1 MQGEGGMKTFE
12 ELNQLFGKSEQAF
25 LVTEQPF
32 SENAVLVY
40 GNAAAAALTGINMK
54 EISGR
59 RLKDLGGQWK
69 EKRHIY
75 SSAFDGD
82 LCLIMIADMTDAE
95 LKAEADYGEYRRN
108 MEKALEAANDA
119 NQAKTKF
126 LSEMSHDI
134 RTPMNAIVGMTDIA
148 LKYIE
153 DSKRVEDCLKKIR
166 IASGHL
172 MGLIN
177 EVLDMSRIESG
188 KLTLTLDDFRLMD
201 LIHSIVIVIKPQAEK
216 KRIRF
221 RLEMGDILHENLQGD
236 AMRIQQIYINLL
248 SNAVKYTEDGGEVRM
263 RIHQEQGESGRVLLL
278 AEVED
283 NGIGMTPEFV
293 KHIFDPFER
302 ERNTT
307 FSKIEGTGLGM
318 SITKKLVEMMQ
329 GDITVE
335 SRKGEGSRFN
345 VCLQLDLSD
354 KGTAF
359 EKNALAGRRVLVLQ
373 GAEEKLEKLPEML
386 RRFGM
391 EADVASCGM
400 EAVDLMNDAD
410 IEGRDYFAMLTGDK
424 LADMELSL
432 FLPEI
437 CARKG
442 RKFPI
447 LLLSESDWSEE
458 EYLLGQAGVTTFLP
472 LPLSEGRLAE
482 ALYAYTEECGNRQA
496 QAQKE
501 PKKNYGSSHILLVE
515 DNELNMEIAVE
526 ILGSTGVQIDT
537 ACNGQEAIDA
547 FCAKPEFYYT
557 LIFMD
562 IQMPVMDGLE
572 ATKRIRALNRADASA
587 VSIVSMTANAFAEDR
602 QRSVEAG
609 MNGHITKPLDVEQ
622 LLECLDRWCG
632 R

>member
-1 MQGEGGMKTFE
+1 MRTFE
-12 ELNQLFGKSEQAF
+12 ELEQLFGKSAQAY
-25 LVTEQPF
+25 LVTTFPF
-32 SENAVLVY
+32 SEEAVMVY
-40 GNAAAAALTGINMK
+40 GNTAAAALTGINMK
-54 EISGR
+54 EIVGR
-59 RLKDLGGQWK
+59 RVKDLGGQWK
-69 EKRHIY
+69 AERHSY

-82 LCLIMIADMTDAE
+82 LCLTVIVDMTEAE
-95 LKAEADYGEYRRN
+95 LRAEETYAKYRRD
-108 MEKALEAANDA
+108 MENALAAANEA

-148 LKYIE
+148 LKYVE
-153 DSKRVEDCLKKIR
+153 DSKRTEDCLKKIK

-188 KLTLTLDDFRLMD
+188 KLTLNLDDFHLTD
-201 LIHSIVIVIKPQAEK
+201 LLHSIMIVMKPQAEK
-216 KRIRF
+216 KEICF
-221 RLEMGDILHENLQGD
+221 RLEPGEILYENLQGD
-236 AMRIQQIYINLL
+236 AMRIQQIFINLL
-248 SNAVKYTEDGGEVRM
+248 SNAVKYTPNGGDVCMRLHQQLDENGNVRLM
-263 RIHQEQGESGRVLLL
+263 

-293 KHIFDPFER
+293 EHIFDPFER

-329 GDITVE
+329 GDIRVE
-335 SRKGEGSRFN
+335 SRKGEGSKFS
-345 VCLQLDLSD
+345 VSLLLELSD
-354 KGTAF
+354 KGAAF

-373 GAEEKLEKLPEML
+373 GVEEKLEQLPEIL

-391 EADVASCGM
+391 EVDVASSGM
-400 EAVDLMNDAD
+400 AAVDLINDAD
-410 IEGRDYFAMLTGDK
+410 IAGVDYFALLTGSR
-424 LADMELSL
+424 LADMEISL

-437 CARKG
+437 HARMGKD
-442 RKFPI
+442 FPI
-447 LLLSESDWSEE
+447 LLLSESDWSAE
-458 EYLLGQAGVTTFLP
+458 EYLLTKAGVTSFVP
-472 LPLSEGRLAE
+472 LPLSEGRLAQ
-482 ALYAYTEECGNRQA
+482 ALYACTEECKNNQA
-496 QAQKE
+496 QAQSK
-501 PKKNYGSSHILLVE
+501 PQKNYQDSRILLVE
-515 DNELNMEIAVE
+515 DNELNMEIALE

-537 ACNGQEAIDA
+537 AYNGQEAIDA
-547 FCAKPEFYYT
+547 FSGKPEFYYQ

-572 ATKRIRALNRADASA
+572 ATRRIRAMERADASA
-587 VSIVSMTANAFAEDR
+587 VTIVSMTANAFAEDR
-602 QRSVEAG
+602 QRSIEAG
-609 MNGHITKPLDVEQ
+609 MNAHITKPLDVEQ

>member
-1 MQGEGGMKTFE
+1 MKTFE

-25 LVTEQPF
+25 LVTGLPL
-32 SENAVLVY
+32 SEDAVLVY
-40 GNAAAAALTGINMK
+40 GNAAAAALTEINMK
-54 EISGR
+54 EISGHR
-59 RLKDLGGQWK
+59 FRDLGEQWK
-69 EKRHIY
+69 EKRHMY
-75 SSAFDGD
+75 SSAFDSD
-82 LCLIMIADMTDAE
+82 MCLIMIVDMTDVE
-95 LKAEADYGEYRRN
+95 LKAEENYRQYCRN
-108 MEKALEAANDA
+108 MENALEHANDA

-153 DSKRVEDCLKKIR
+153 DTKRVEDCLKKIKV
-166 IASGHL
+166 ASGHL

-188 KLTLTLDDFRLMD
+188 KVTLMLDDFQLMD

-216 KRIRF
+216 KQIRF
-221 RLEMGDILHENLQGD
+221 RLEIGEILYENLQGD

-248 SNAVKYTEDGGEVRM
+248 SNAVKYTEDGGEVCM
-263 RIHQEQGESGRVLLL
+263 RISQEQGENGMIRLL

-307 FSKIEGTGLGM
+307 LSKIEGTGLGM

-329 GDITVE
+329 GHITVE
-335 SRKGEGSRFN
+335 SRKGEGSRFK
-345 VCLQLDLSD
+345 VCLQLELSD

-373 GAEEKLEKLPEML
+373 GAAEKLERLPEML

-410 IEGRDYFAMLTGDK
+410 IGGLDYFAMLTADK
-424 LADMELSL
+424 LADMEISL

-442 RKFPI
+442 KHFPI
-447 LLLSESDWSEE
+447 LLLSENDWSEE
-458 EYLLGQAGVTTFLP
+458 EYLLGQAGVTSFLP
-472 LPLSEGRLAE
+472 LPLSESRLAE
-482 ALYAYTEECGNRQA
+482 ALYAYTEECANRQA
-496 QAQKE
+496 QAQQE
-501 PKKNYGSSHILLVE
+501 SRKNYGNSRILLVE

-526 ILGSTGVQIDT
+526 ILSSTGAQIDT
-537 ACNGQEAIDA
+537 AYNGQEAVQA
-547 FCAKPEFYYT
+547 FSQKPEFYYS
-557 LIFMD
+557 LILMD

-572 ATKRIRALNRADASA
+572 AARRIRALERADASEVA
-587 VSIVSMTANAFAEDR
+587 IVSMTANAFAEDR

-609 MNGHITKPLDVEQ
+609 MNGHITKPIDVEQ
-622 LLECLDRWCG
+622 LLECLSRWCG